1 MGAKFDTEQIKM
13 KEGQNLME
21 RLREVLTEKGQA
33 DRMDSDYGLFFIT
46 EVTVKSIKRVSV
58 TFPPLPVPNHV
69 VNEPTVKSNNNYEV
83 LLEVGYEYG
92 G

>member
-1 MGAKFDTEQIKM
+1 MGAKFDTEHIKM

-21 RLREVLTEKGQA
+21 CLKKALNEKGQD
-33 DRMDSDYGLFFIT
+33 DRMDSDNGLFFLT
-46 EVTVKSIKRVSV
+46 EVTVKSI
-58 TFPPLPVPNHV
+58 TGD
-69 VNEPTVKSNNNYEV
+69 EV

>member
-1 MGAKFDTEQIKM
+1 MGAQFDTEHIKM

-21 RLREVLTEKGQA
+21 RLKEALKEKGQA
-33 DRMDSDYGLFFIT
+33 DRMDSDSGLFFIT
-46 EVTVKSIKRVSV
+46 EVTVKSI
-58 TFPPLPVPNHV
+58 NGD
-69 VNEPTVKSNNNYEV
+69 EV

>member
-1 MGAKFDTEQIKM
+1 MGAKFDTEHIKM

-21 RLREVLTEKGQA
+21 CLKKALKEKGQA

-46 EVTVKSIKRVSV
+46 EVTVKSINRVGA
-58 TFPPLPVPNHV
+58 TFPSLPEQPYVS
-69 VNEPTVKSNNNYEV
+69 NEITVKSDNKYEV

>member
-1 MGAKFDTEQIKM
+1 MGAKFDTEHIKM

-21 RLREVLTEKGQA
+21 CLKKALKEKGQA
-33 DRMDSDYGLFFIT
+33 DRMDSDNGLFFLT
-46 EVTVKSIKRVSV
+46 EVTVKTI
-58 TFPPLPVPNHV
+58 NGD
-69 VNEPTVKSNNNYEV
+69 EV

>member
-1 MGAKFDTEQIKM
+1 MGAQFDTEHIKM

-21 RLREVLTEKGQA
+21 CLKKALKEKGQA

-46 EVTVKSIKRVSV
+46 EVTVKSINSD
-58 TFPPLPVPNHV
+58 
-69 VNEPTVKSNNNYEV
+69 EV

>member
-1 MGAKFDTEQIKM
+1 MGAQFDTEHIKM

-21 RLREVLTEKGQA
+21 CLKKALKEKGQD

-46 EVTVKSIKRVSV
+46 EVTVKSI
-58 TFPPLPVPNHV
+58 NGD
-69 VNEPTVKSNNNYEV
+69 EV

>member
-1 MGAKFDTEQIKM
+1 MGAKFDTEHIKM

-21 RLREVLTEKGQA
+21 CLKKALKEKGQA
-33 DRMDSDYGLFFIT
+33 DRMSSDYGLFFIT
-46 EVTVKSIKRVSV
+46 QVTVKSI
-58 TFPPLPVPNHV
+58 NGD
-69 VNEPTVKSNNNYEV
+69 EV

>member
-1 MGAKFDTEQIKM
+1 MGAQFDTEHIKM

-21 RLREVLTEKGQA
+21 RLREALKEKGQA
-33 DRMDSDYGLFFIT
+33 DRMSSDYGLFFLT
-46 EVTVKSIKRVSV
+46 EVTVKTINRD
-58 TFPPLPVPNHV
+58 
-69 VNEPTVKSNNNYEV
+69 EV

>member
-1 MGAKFDTEQIKM
+1 MGARFDTEHLKM

-21 RLREVLTEKGQA
+21 RLRGALKKKGQA
-33 DRMDSDYGLFFIT
+33 DRMNSDSGLFFIT
-46 EVTVKSIKRVSV
+46 EVTVNSI
-58 TFPPLPVPNHV
+58 NGD
-69 VNEPTVKSNNNYEV
+69 EV

>member
-1 MGAKFDTEQIKM
+1 MGAQFDTEHIKM

-21 RLREVLTEKGQA
+21 CLKKALNEKGQA
-33 DRMDSDYGLFFIT
+33 DRMDSDNGLFFIT
-46 EVTVKSIKRVSV
+46 EVTVKTI
-58 TFPPLPVPNHV
+58 NGD
-69 VNEPTVKSNNNYEV
+69 EV

>member
-1 MGAKFDTEQIKM
+1 MGAKFDTEHIKM

-21 RLREVLTEKGQA
+21 CLKKALKKKGQA

-46 EVTVKSIKRVSV
+46 EVTVKSI
-58 TFPPLPVPNHV
+58 NGD
-69 VNEPTVKSNNNYEV
+69 EV